1 MAGYS
6 ETVGEARGT
15 IDDQIYQSW
24 VRCLTQTVGR
34 SESFARQRASQEL
47 ARDHARKLVGEF
59 RSAGWPL
66 SSGRFLD
73 VGSGHGSLAVELALA
88 GAQVTALEPCEAWRS
103 LSEQRAAA
111 LRLNVQHIDGDAH
124 ELPFEDGAFD
134 GCVSLQV
141 LEHVRDP
148 RRVVREIARVLKP
161 GGVLFVTCENYLA
174 FREPHYDVAWL
185 PGMPKK
191 LGSIYLRMRGRDPS
205 FLREHVTYTYW
216 PQLAHAFLDADLLDM
231 SWEPNLPSR
240 GAVERPGARKWRFL
254 FKCIAP
260 LVGRL
265 RAETMIVCMSNR
277 RALYRGA
284 FTVFGRKSNGATTR
298 WQ

>member
-1 MAGYS
+1 M
-6 ETVGEARGT
+6 
-15 IDDQIYQSW
+15 
-24 VRCLTQTVGR
+24 L
-34 SESFARQRASQEL
+34 L
-47 ARDHARKLVGEF
+47 
-59 RSAGWPL
+59 
-66 SSGRFLD
+66 
-73 VGSGHGSLAVELALA
+73 GSK
-88 GAQVTALEPCEAWRS
+88 
-103 LSEQRAAA
+103 
-111 LRLNVQHIDGDAH
+111 HIDGDAH